1 MSSSESCTA
10 DAEASEAAGARHP
23 DDAPPLA
30 DPPCTNAHTGCGNW
44 ARIGECARN
53 PRFMRDGCRSAC
65 GLCGARHE
73 CVRDV
78 NMRSVFANGALER
91 LMRRVGAS
99 HGARAISTDPWLII
113 IDGFLSKDE
122 ARDVVDVAA
131 REGNF
136 GKSADVRYASIH
148 RTSSTAFCGVTPS
161 CKYHPAIQKLE
172 ARAESLL
179 GVPLAHAE
187 PLQIVRYGEGEEYRT
202 HHDQNCLRDEPW
214 GVRALTLFVYLS
226 SPSVGYAM
234 PFKPYGSTMTNR
246 IIRSCVRRSMR
257 FVCEQR
263 RDLLPRA
270 LPQRDTSAWPR
281 CTMAECAHE

>member
-78 NMRSVFANGALER
+78 NMRSVFENGALER

-99 HGARAISTDPWLII
+99 HGARAISTDPWLIV

-131 REGNF
+131 REGI
-136 GKSADVRYASIH
+136 AASLAISHEMH
-148 RTSSTAFCGVTPS
+148 RDRPCTCQNGQFLLMAFDFQALSDTRPS
-161 CKYHPAIQKLE
+161 PYSCTRHPRPQ
-172 ARAESLL
+172 
-179 GVPLAHAE
+179 
-187 PLQIVRYGEGEEYRT
+187 
-202 HHDQNCLRDEPW
+202 
-214 GVRALTLFVYLS
+214 LT
-226 SPSVGYAM
+226 
-234 PFKPYGSTMTNR
+234 T
-246 IIRSCVRRSMR
+246 
-257 FVCEQR
+257 
-263 RDLLPRA
+263 
-270 LPQRDTSAWPR
+270 
-281 CTMAECAHE
+281 